1 MVNDEA
7 KTAVLNIRIKPSVK
21 ELASKRAAADR
32 RSLAAYIELL
42 IERDA
47 ETVTKSRKG

>member
-1 MVNDEA
+1 M
-7 KTAVLNIRIKPSVK
+7 KPSP
-21 ELASKRAAADR
+21 EERLDR

-47 ETVTKSRKG
+47 AMVAPPKKTKST

>member
-1 MVNDEA
+1 M
-7 KTAVLNIRIKPSVK
+7 
-21 ELASKRAAADR
+21 ASARAAADR

-47 ETVTKSRKG
+47 AKGRLRRQKAPDNGARTG